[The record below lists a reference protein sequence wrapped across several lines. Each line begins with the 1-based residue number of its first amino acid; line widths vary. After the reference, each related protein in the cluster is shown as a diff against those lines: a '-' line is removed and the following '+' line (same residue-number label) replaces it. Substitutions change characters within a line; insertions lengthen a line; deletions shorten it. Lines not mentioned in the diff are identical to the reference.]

1 MKNEKHPIDDL
12 FQRGLNQHAVPP
24 PMHVWERIEES
35 RGRRHRNKL
44 VVMRQKFT
52 IISSAAAVL
61 LLGVWLGW
69 SETPE
74 LGSFPL
80 VGGSSAIAELQPTV
94 PENDRKLELP
104 AQQAGILPDVKA
116 IIKKQKTN
124 KKAVALTT
132 EIPAVSQS
140 KINPTATT
148 IKGVAV
154 TGSDTDV
161 PAENQE
167 TFHAAEPGISAP
179 IKEKNTTFAA
189 LPVLEEGPVRD
200 IPTNLNILDAE
211 PLPVPETGCA
221 RFSEG
226 RPAIFLAVTAGPS
239 LLSRKYA
246 SRSDEYLDYASQ
258 RANSEKAHVS
268 YGANA
273 RLSIVFPWGGAI
285 RTGLGFTQFNEEL
298 VHRITNI
305 RQVTTTLIYGPNNNV
320 IGADTIISYKDTVF
334 RFNNHHRMIDIPIQ
348 VGYEVRYNK
357 VTLAANAGVNINVD
371 YSSEGSYLEP
381 VDLIPTR
388 FDNDNPNLDP
398 VYKTR
403 IGMSWQASL
412 GLHYQLNDRL
422 DFMAEPYLRYYPGSF
437 TRDDYPLS
445 QKYLVGG
452 VGLGLRMLL

>member
-12 FQRGLNQHAVPP
+12 FQRGLNQHAVPS
-24 PMHVWERIEES
+24 PMHVWERIEDS

-52 IISSAAAVL
+52 ILSSAAAVL

-80 VGGSSAIAELQPTV
+80 LGGGSAIAELQPKLTDT
-94 PENDRKLELP
+94 DRKLELP

-124 KKAVALTT
+124 KKAISPAT
-132 EIPAVSQS
+132 EPLLLAQRAITPS
-140 KINPTATT
+140 ATT
-148 IKGVAV
+148 KKGI
-154 TGSDTDV
+154 TV
-161 PAENQE
+161 PAPEFDVLTESQE
-167 TFHAAEPGISAP
+167 KFDAEPAILTP
-179 IKEKNTTFAA
+179 VKEENFAFAA
-189 LPVLEEGPVRD
+189 LPVLEEGSVRD
-200 IPTNLNILDAE
+200 IPTKLNILEAK

-246 SRSDEYLDYASQ
+246 SRSDEYFDYATQ
-258 RANSEKAHVS
+258 RANSEMTHLS

-273 RLSIVFPWGGAI
+273 RLSIVFPWGGAL
-285 RTGLGFTQFNEEL
+285 RTGIGYTQFNEEL
-298 VHRITNI
+298 EHRISNI

-357 VTLAANAGVNINVD
+357 VTLAANAGVNINVA
-371 YSSEGSYLEP
+371 YSSEGNYLEP
-381 VDLIPTR
+381 VDLLPTR
-388 FDNDNPNLDP
+388 FDNDNPDLEP

-403 IGMSWQASL
+403 IGMSYQASL